1 MAPQTT
7 ATRRQAA
14 VMASRYPLLG
24 CGAIAAALRVQGATW
39 PWRLRV
45 VSTCASTESLAQRW
59 TRHGGGHNGA
69 CGVVARQQRYG
80 RGQWGR
86 PWRAPPGGVWLSA
99 AWPLPRSVA
108 ATRLQT
114 EGLGLAVA
122 VAVMEWLERLGLTA
136 TFKWPNDVLLG
147 ERKLAGLLIHR
158 QLRGGVPRQLGL
170 GLGLNVANAVPAGA
184 VALRQ
189 HLGTRTPS
197 LPQAQAAALLACER
211 AMVLLEQP
219 DALVQACQARLWL
232 PPGPLPGPT
241 GAPVHVVGL
250 TPSGGLRLKGQDG
263 DTTVVYSNSWR
274 LPAPPLNL
282 VPPSMAPLP
291 SRQD

>member
-1 MAPQTT
+1 MAT
-7 ATRRQAA
+7 QA
-14 VMASRYPLLG
+14 MARRYPPLG
-24 CGAIAAALRVQGATW
+24 CGPLAAALRAQGATW

-45 VSTCASTESLAQRW
+45 VSTCASTEPLLQRW
-59 TRHGGGHNGA
+59 GQGGRHGPCA
-69 CGVVARQQRYG
+69 VVARQQRHG

-86 PWRAPPGGVWLSA
+86 SWWAPPGGVWLSA
-99 AWPLPRSVA
+99 AWPLPASAA

-122 VAVMEWLERLGLTA
+122 VAVMEWLEELGLTVA
-136 TFKWPNDVLLG
+136 FKWPNDILL
-147 ERKLAGLLIHR
+147 EQRKLAGLLTHR

-170 GLGLNVANAVPAGA
+170 GLGLNVANPVPAGA

-189 HLGTRTPS
+189 RLGTRTPS

-219 DALVQACQARLWL
+219 DALVQACQTRLWL
-232 PPGPLPGPT
+232 PRQPLSGPS

-250 TPSGGLRLKGQDG
+250 TPAGGLRLRQRDGSTAVVHKGG
-263 DTTVVYSNSWR
+263 WR
-274 LPAPPLNL
+274 LPT
-282 VPPSMAPLP
+282 PSLDRGQASAAPLP
-291 SRQD
+291 PRQD

>member
-1 MAPQTT
+1 MATQ
-7 ATRRQAA
+7 AMARR
-14 VMASRYPLLG
+14 RYPPLG
-24 CGAIAAALRVQGATW
+24 CGPLAAALRAQGATW

-45 VSTCASTESLAQRW
+45 VSTCASTEPLLQRW
-59 TRHGGGHNGA
+59 GQGGRHGPSA
-69 CGVVARQQRYG
+69 VVARQQRHG

-86 PWRAPPGGVWLSA
+86 SWLAPPGGVWLSA
-99 AWPLPRSVA
+99 AWPLPDSAA

-122 VAVMEWLERLGLTA
+122 VAVMEWLEGLGLTVA
-136 TFKWPNDVLLG
+136 FKWPNDILL
-147 ERKLAGLLIHR
+147 EQRKLAGLLTHR

-189 HLGTRTPS
+189 RMGTRTPS

-211 AMVLLEQP
+211 AMVFLEQP

-232 PPGPLPGPT
+232 PRQPLPGPT

-250 TPSGGLRLKGQDG
+250 TPAGGLRLRQQDG
-263 DTTVVYSNSWR
+263 STAVMHNGVWR
-274 LPAPPLNL
+274 LPS
-282 VPPSMAPLP
+282 PSPDHGRFSAVPLP
-291 SRQD
+291 PRQD

>member
-1 MAPQTT
+1 MAN
-7 ATRRQAA
+7 
-14 VMASRYPLLG
+14 RYPLLG
-24 CGAIAAALRVQGATW
+24 SGAIAAALRVQGATW

-45 VSTCASTESLAQRW
+45 VSTCSSTEPLAQRW
-59 TRHGGGHNGA
+59 ARRGGGHNGPY
-69 CGVVARQQRYG
+69 GVVARQQRHG
-80 RGQWGR
+80 RGQRGR
-86 PWRAPPGGVWLSA
+86 PWWAPPGGVWLSA
-99 AWPLPRSVA
+99 AWPLPGS
-108 ATRLQT
+108 ATTTQLQT

-122 VAVMEWLERLGLTA
+122 VAVMEWLERLGLTVA
-136 TFKWPNDVLLG
+136 FKWPNDILLE

-158 QLRGGVPRQLGL
+158 QLRGGVPHQLGL
-170 GLGLNVANAVPAGA
+170 GLGLNVANGVPAGA

-219 DALVQACQARLWL
+219 DALVQACQARLWR
-232 PPGPLPGPT
+232 PPCPLPGPT

-250 TPSGGLRLKGQDG
+250 TPSGGLRLNRQDG
-263 DTTVVYSNSWR
+263 GATVVYSGSWR
-274 LPAPPLNL
+274 LPAPPLDS

>member
-1 MAPQTT
+1 M
-7 ATRRQAA
+7 ATRRCNAA
-14 VMASRYPLLG
+14 TMASRYPPLG
-24 CGAIAAALRVQGATW
+24 CGALAAALRAQGATW

-45 VSTCASTESLAQRW
+45 VSTCASTEHLLHCWPQRG
-59 TRHGGGHNGA
+59 RHGPA
-69 CGVVARQQRYG
+69 VVVARQQRHG

-86 PWRAPPGGVWLSA
+86 SWCAPPGGVWLSA

-108 ATRLQT
+108 AAPLQI

-122 VAVMEWLERLGLTA
+122 VAVMEWLERLGLTVA
-136 TFKWPNDVLLG
+136 FKWPNDILLG
-147 ERKLAGLLIHR
+147 QRKLAGLLAHR
-158 QLRGGVPRQLGL
+158 QLRGGVPQQLGL

-232 PPGPLPGPT
+232 PQHPLVGPT
-241 GAPVHVVGL
+241 GAPVRVLGL
-250 TPSGGLRLKGQDG
+250 TPVGGLRLRQQDG
-263 DTTVVYSNSWR
+263 RTAVVYSGTWR
-274 LPAPPLNL
+274 LPAPSLAHGRF
-282 VPPSMAPLP
+282 SAAPLP
-291 SRQD
+291 PRQD